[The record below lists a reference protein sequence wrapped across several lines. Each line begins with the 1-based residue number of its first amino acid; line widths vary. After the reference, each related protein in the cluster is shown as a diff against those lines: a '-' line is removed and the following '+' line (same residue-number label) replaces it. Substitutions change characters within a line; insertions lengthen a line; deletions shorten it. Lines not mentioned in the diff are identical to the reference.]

1 MMKAIRI
8 EKEDNVAVVA
18 QDTAKSDR
26 LDCSGLEVTAGEA
39 IPLGHKVALA
49 SIGRGSL
56 VVKFGVPIGRARADI
71 RAGDYVH
78 VHNVEDITAEL
89 CEQYEKKF
97 RGTGA

>member
-1 MMKAIRI
+1 MMQAIRI

>member
-18 QDTAKSDR
+18 QDTAKGDR

-39 IPLGHKVALA
+39 IPLGHKIALA
-49 SIGRGSL
+49 PIGQGSL
-56 VVKFGVPIGRARADI
+56 VVKFGVPIGRAQVSI
-71 RAGDYVH
+71 SAGEYVH
-78 VHNVEDITAEL
+78 VHNVEDITEEL
-89 CEQYEKKF
+89 SDSYAKKF